1 MIATQIEMS
10 LLRPMVELESMLQQ
24 LQESVLSAKVLHRC
38 KREVILKRRPRV
50 LLNIME
56 ILKLGSMIATQIE
69 MSLPRPMVEQVLM
82 QPQQVLES
90 NVKDLLKAEEEV
102 LLNTTEILRLGL
114 MTAIQTEMFRLRPI
128 LVVPELGKLDKMD
141 PSQE

>member
-1 MIATQIEMS
+1 MP
-10 LLRPMVELESMLQQ
+10 LLCHQQ
-24 LQESVLSAKVLHRC
+24 SVLPAKVLH
-38 KREVILKRRPRV
+38 KENLIALP
-50 LLNIME
+50 NIME
-56 ILKLGSMIATQIE
+56 TLKLGLMIAIQIE

-82 QPQQVLES
+82 QPQQVSES
-90 NVKDLLKAEEEV
+90 NVKDLLKEEEEV

>member
-1 MIATQIEMS
+1 
-10 LLRPMVELESMLQQ
+10 MVELESMLQQ

-69 MSLPRPMVEQVLM
+69 MSQPRPMAE
-82 QPQQVLES
+82 QVLES
-90 NVKDLLKAEEEV
+90 NVKDFLKAEEEV

-114 MTAIQTEMFRLRPI
+114 MTAILTEMFRLRPI

-141 PSQE
+141 PFQE

>member
-1 MIATQIEMS
+1 MT
-10 LLRPMVELESMLQQ
+10 
-24 LQESVLSAKVLHRC
+24 
-38 KREVILKRRPRV
+38 
-50 LLNIME
+50 
-56 ILKLGSMIATQIE
+56 LKLGSMIATQIE

>member
-1 MIATQIEMS
+1 
-10 LLRPMVELESMLQQ
+10 MVELESMPLLCHQQ
-24 LQESVLSAKVLHRC
+24 SVLPAKVLH
-38 KREVILKRRPRV
+38 KENLIALP
-50 LLNIME
+50 NIME
-56 ILKLGSMIATQIE
+56 TLKLGLMIAIQIE

-90 NVKDLLKAEEEV
+90 NVKDLLKEEEEV